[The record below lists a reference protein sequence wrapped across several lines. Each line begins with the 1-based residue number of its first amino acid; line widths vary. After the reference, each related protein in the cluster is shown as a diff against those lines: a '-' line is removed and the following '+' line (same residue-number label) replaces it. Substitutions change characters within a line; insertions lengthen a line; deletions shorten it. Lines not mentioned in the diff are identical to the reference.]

1 MDTLIKNIAKDK
13 SELIFNTEL
22 KEYKKTYLQYFPLS
36 ELEKVN
42 KNKKL
47 DYFEKLELLSFLLRL
62 NILYSIQVAGS
73 GHLGSSLSAL
83 DIFLCCDKYLQK
95 NKGHFFSSKGHDAPA
110 LYNVLISSKK
120 LRFNNLH
127 KLRKLNG
134 LPGHPDVDT
143 KNIIFNTGSLGMGI
157 SKINGLCYS
166 SILEKKKNKNIVIL
180 GDGELQEGQNWE
192 GLMYLQNHKK
202 ISPLIFI
209 DNNGIQSDTW
219 VKKIKDYSNLGNKI
233 KSFKLNYKEING
245 HDKKQIMSTIE
256 KHFKKDNGAT
266 VVLANTVKGK
276 GFSNFES
283 SKFTKD
289 LNFYPYHS
297 GVVSNKLYLD
307 AINEILLKIKLF
319 SKNKKI
325 KMPTTKKSEQI
336 QTSQLNKNLSLI
348 QVYSEELYEFVKKNK
363 KVLVLDADLT
373 KDAGS
378 SKVMLNIPK
387 KFFEFG
393 IAEQDMV
400 SFGSGLAAGGYLPI
414 FHSFSCFLSTRAQ
427 EQIFNFCSEKRK
439 GIFVGAL
446 SGLTPSAPGHSHQMI
461 RDVPLIGSIP
471 NICLVELFSPL
482 MIKDFFKTQ
491 KKISKSIFIKL
502 NNSNLIF
509 ENFKKFKLPRVG
521 QLLKISHKKKNKT
534 IIICQ
539 GADVLNEIL
548 KIKNKID
555 LLGSISIFSGV
566 WLNEINKSDLLKLKN
581 KKVIMFQSS
590 INYGSFD
597 SFLSKKI
604 LENSIKIKK
613 FKSISINQVPKC
625 GQNDEILNYHNLSA
639 ESILNI
645 IKKF

>member
-1 MDTLIKNIAKDK
+1 MLTR
-13 SELIFNTEL
+13 
-22 KEYKKTYLQYFPLS
+22 YKYMYHQYFPLS
-36 ELEKVN
+36 QLIKID
-42 KNKKL
+42 KSKKL
-47 DYFEKLELLSFLLRL
+47 DFFEKLELQSLLLRL

-83 DIFLCCDKYLQK
+83 DIFLCCDKFLQK

-120 LRFNNLH
+120 LKFNNLH

-166 SILEKKKNKNIVIL
+166 GILDKKKHKNIVIL

-192 GLMYLQNHKK
+192 ALMYLQNHKK

-209 DNNGIQSDTW
+209 DYNGIQSDTW

-233 KSFKLNYKEING
+233 KSFKLNYQEING

-297 GVVSNKLYLD
+297 GVVSEKLYLD
-307 AINEILLKIKLF
+307 AINEILLKIKIF

-325 KMPTTKKSEQI
+325 KIPITKNSKRIE
-336 QTSQLNKNLSLI
+336 TKQLNKNLNLI
-348 QVYSEELYEFVKKNK
+348 QVYSEELYEFVKRNK
-363 KVLVLDADLT
+363 KALVLDADLA

-378 SKVMLNIPK
+378 SKVMLNIPN

-400 SFGSGLAAGGYLPI
+400 SFGSGLAAGGFLPI

-427 EQIFNFCSEKRK
+427 EQIFNFCSEKRR

-471 NICLVELFSPL
+471 NMCLVELFSPL

-491 KKISKSIFIKL
+491 KKISNSIFIKL

-509 ENFKKFKLPRVG
+509 ENFKKLKLPRVG
-521 QLLKISHKKKNKT
+521 ELLKISHKKMNKT
-534 IIICQ
+534 VIICQ

-548 KIKNKID
+548 KIKKEID
-555 LLGSISIFSGV
+555 LLGSVSIFSGV
-566 WLNEINKSDLLKLKN
+566 WLNEINKRDLLKLNN

-590 INYGSFD
+590 IDYGGFD
-597 SFLSKKI
+597 SFLSKKV

-613 FKSISINQVPKC
+613 FKSISINEIPKC
-625 GQNDEILNYHNLSA
+625 GQNDEILDYYNLSA
-639 ESILNI
+639 GSILNI
-645 IKKF
+645 VKKF

>member
-1 MDTLIKNIAKDK
+1 M
-13 SELIFNTEL
+13 
-22 KEYKKTYLQYFPLS
+22 YHQYFSLS
-36 ELEKVN
+36 ELNKVN
-42 KNKKL
+42 RNKKL
-47 DYFEKLELLSFLLRL
+47 DIYEKLELQSLLLRL

-83 DIFLCCDKYLQK
+83 DIFLCCDKFLQK

-110 LYNVLISSKK
+110 LYNVLILAKK
-120 LRFNNLH
+120 LKFNYLH

-134 LPGHPDVDT
+134 LPGHPDIDT

-166 SILEKKKNKNIVIL
+166 DILKKKKYKNIVIL

-192 GLMYLQNHKK
+192 ALMYLQNHKK

-219 VKKIKDYSNLGNKI
+219 VKKIKDYSDLGNKI
-233 KSFKLNYKEING
+233 RSFKLNYQEING
-245 HDKKQIMSTIE
+245 HDKKKIMLTIQ
-256 KHFKKDNGAT
+256 KHFKKNNGAT
-266 VVLANTVKGK
+266 IVLAKTIKGK
-276 GFSNFES
+276 GFSDFES
-283 SKFTKD
+283 SKFSKD

-297 GVVSNKLYLD
+297 GVVSTKLYEK
-307 AINEILLKIKLF
+307 AINEILSKIKRF
-319 SKNKKI
+319 GKNKEITIPKTEKTKI
-325 KMPTTKKSEQI
+325 IQKNKLSKK
-336 QTSQLNKNLSLI
+336 LSLI
-348 QVYSEELYEFVKKNK
+348 QVYSHELYRFVKKNK
-363 KVLVLDADLT
+363 KALVLDADLT

-378 SKVMLNIPK
+378 SKVMTRFPNN
-387 KFFEFG
+387 FFEFG

-400 SFGSGLAAGGYLPI
+400 SFGSGLAAGGFLPI

-471 NICLVELFSPL
+471 NMYLVELFSPH
-482 MIKDFFKTQ
+482 MIREFFSYQ
-491 KKISKSIFIKL
+491 KKISSSIFLKL

-509 ENFKKFKLPRVG
+509 KNFKKFKLPKIG
-521 QLLKISHKKKNKT
+521 ELLSINYKKTNKT

-539 GADVLNEIL
+539 GADVINEIL

-555 LLGSISIFSGV
+555 LLGNVSIFCGV
-566 WLNEINKSDLLKLKN
+566 WLNKINTRDLLKLNN
-581 KKVIMFQSS
+581 KKVILFQSS
-590 INYGSFD
+590 IGYGGFD
-597 SFLSKKI
+597 AFLSRKI

-613 FKSISINQVPKC
+613 FKSIYIKEIPKC
-625 GQNDEILNYHNLSA
+625 GQNDEILNYYNLSA
-639 ESILNI
+639 GRILDI

>member
-1 MDTLIKNIAKDK
+1 M
-13 SELIFNTEL
+13 
-22 KEYKKTYLQYFPLS
+22 
-36 ELEKVN
+36 
-42 KNKKL
+42 
-47 DYFEKLELLSFLLRL
+47 
-62 NILYSIQVAGS
+62 AGS
-73 GHLGSSLSAL
+73 GHLGSSLSSL
-83 DIFLCCDKYLQK
+83 DIFLCCDTFLKK
-95 NKGHFFSSKGHDAPA
+95 NNGHFFSSKGHDAPA
-110 LYNVLISSKK
+110 LYNVLINAKK

-157 SKINGLCYS
+157 SKINGLCS
-166 SILEKKKNKNIVIL
+166 SDILDQNKNKNIVIL

-192 GLMYLQNHKK
+192 AFMYLQNHKK

-209 DNNGIQSDTW
+209 DYNGIQSDTW
-219 VKKIKDYSNLGNKI
+219 VKKIKDYSNLRDKI
-233 KSFKLNYKEING
+233 KSFKLNYQEING
-245 HDKKQIMSTIE
+245 HNKKQIMSTIN
-256 KHFKKDNGAT
+256 KHFIKNNGAT
-266 VVLANTVKGK
+266 VVLAKTIKGK
-276 GFSNFES
+276 GFSYFES

-297 GVVSNKLYLD
+297 GPVPQKLYLG
-307 AINEILLKIKLF
+307 AIDEILLKIKIF
-319 SKNKKI
+319 SRIKKI
-325 KMPTTKKSEQI
+325 NMPVTKKRKIIQKI
-336 QTSQLNKNLSLI
+336 QTHKNLNLI
-348 QVYSEELYEFVKKNK
+348 QAYSEELYKFVEKNTK
-363 KVLVLDADLT
+363 SLVLDADLT
-373 KDAGS
+373 KDAGN
-378 SKVMLNIPK
+378 SKVMLKIPN

-471 NICLVELFSPL
+471 NMCLVELFSPL
-482 MIKDFFKTQ
+482 MIKDFFKYQ
-491 KKISKSIFIKL
+491 KKISNSIFLKI

-509 ENFKKFKLPRVG
+509 ENFKKYKLPKIG
-521 QLLKISHKKKNKT
+521 DLLKISHKKTNKI

-548 KIKNKID
+548 KIKNKIN
-555 LLGSISIFSGV
+555 LLKDISIFSGV
-566 WLNEINKSDLLKLKN
+566 WLNKINKKELLKLN
-581 KKVIMFQSS
+581 DKKLIIFQSS
-590 INYGSFD
+590 FKYGGYD
-597 SFLSKKI
+597 TFLSKKI

-613 FKSISINQVPKC
+613 FKSISVNELPKC
-625 GQNDEILNYHNLSA
+625 GQNDEILDYYNLSSS
-639 ESILNI
+639 SILDV

>member
-1 MDTLIKNIAKDK
+1 M
-13 SELIFNTEL
+13 
-22 KEYKKTYLQYFPLS
+22 YHQYFPLS
-36 ELEKVN
+36 EINKV

-47 DYFEKLELLSFLLRL
+47 DFFEKLELQSLLLRL

-83 DIFLCCDKYLQK
+83 DIFLCCDKFLEK
-95 NKGHFFSSKGHDAPA
+95 NEGHFFSSKGHDAPA
-110 LYNVLISSKK
+110 LYNVLMSSKK
-120 LRFNNLH
+120 LKFKNLH

-143 KNIIFNTGSLGMGI
+143 KNILFNTGSLGMGI

-166 SILEKKKNKNIVIL
+166 GILSKKKHKNIVIL

-192 GLMYLQNHKK
+192 ALMYLQNHKK
-202 ISPLIFI
+202 ISPLIFV
-209 DNNGIQSDTW
+209 DCNGIQSDTW
-219 VKKIKDYSNLGNKI
+219 VKNIKDYSNLAEKI
-233 KSFKLNYKEING
+233 KSFKLNYQEING
-245 HDKKQIMSTIE
+245 HDKKQIMKTIE
-256 KHFKKDNGAT
+256 NHFKKNDGAT
-266 VVLANTVKGK
+266 VVLANTIKGK
-276 GFSNFES
+276 GFSQFES
-283 SKFTKD
+283 TNYNKD
-289 LNFYPYHS
+289 LNFYPFHS
-297 GVVSNKLYLD
+297 GVVSEKLYLD
-307 AINEILLKIKLF
+307 AINEILLKIKFF
-319 SKNKKI
+319 SKKNKTEI
-325 KMPTTKKSEQI
+325 PITKKSKI
-336 QTSQLNKNLSLI
+336 RKTKQLDKNLNLI
-348 QVYSEELYEFVKKNK
+348 QIYSEELYKFVKRNK
-363 KVLVLDADLT
+363 KILVLDADLT

-378 SKVMLNIPK
+378 SKVMMNIPN

-400 SFGSGLAAGGYLPI
+400 SFGSGLTAGGYLPI

-471 NICLVELFSPL
+471 NMCLVELFSPL
-482 MIKDFFKTQ
+482 MIKDFFKYQ
-491 KKISKSIFIKL
+491 KRISNSVFIKL

-509 ENFKKFKLPRVG
+509 ENFKRFKLPSVG
-521 QLLKISHKKKNKT
+521 ELLKISHKKTNET

-539 GADVLNEIL
+539 GAEVLNEIL

-555 LLGSISIFSGV
+555 LLGGVSIFFGV
-566 WLNEINKSDLLKLKN
+566 WLNEINKKNLLKFNN

-590 INYGSFD
+590 INYGGFD
-597 SFLSKKI
+597 TFLSKKL

-613 FKSISINQVPKC
+613 FKSISINEVPKC
-625 GQNDEILNYHNLSA
+625 GQNAEILDYYNLSSN
-639 ESILNI
+639 SILEI

>member
-1 MDTLIKNIAKDK
+1 MLAI
-13 SELIFNTEL
+13 
-22 KEYKKTYLQYFPLS
+22 YKYMYHQYFPLS
-36 ELEKVN
+36 ELIKID
-42 KNKKL
+42 KSKKL

-120 LRFNNLH
+120 LKFNNLH

-166 SILEKKKNKNIVIL
+166 GILDKKKHKNIVIL

-192 GLMYLQNHKK
+192 AFMYLQNHKK

-209 DNNGIQSDTW
+209 DCNGIQSDTW
-219 VKKIKDYSNLGNKI
+219 VKKIKDYSNFGNKI
-233 KSFKLNYKEING
+233 KSFKLNYQEING
-245 HDKKQIMSTIE
+245 HDKKKIMSTIE
-256 KHFKKDNGAT
+256 KHFKKNNGAT

-276 GFSNFES
+276 GFSYFES

-297 GVVSNKLYLD
+297 GVVSEKLYLN

-325 KMPTTKKSEQI
+325 KIPITKKSKSI
-336 QTSQLNKNLSLI
+336 QTKQLNKNLNLI
-348 QVYSEELYEFVKKNK
+348 QVYSEELYQFVKRNK
-363 KVLVLDADLT
+363 KALVLDADLT

-378 SKVMLNIPK
+378 SKVMMNIPN

-400 SFGSGLAAGGYLPI
+400 SFGSGLAAGGFLPI

-439 GIFVGAL
+439 GIFIGAL

-471 NICLVELFSPL
+471 NMCLVELFSPL
-482 MIKDFFKTQ
+482 MISDFFKYQ
-491 KKISKSIFIKL
+491 KKISNSIFVKL

-509 ENFKKFKLPRVG
+509 KNFKKFKLPRVG
-521 QLLKISHKKKNKT
+521 ELLKISHKKINKT
-534 IIICQ
+534 LIICQ

-548 KIKNKID
+548 KIKHKID
-555 LLGSISIFSGV
+555 LLGSVSIFAGV
-566 WLNEINKSDLLKLKN
+566 WLNEINQRDLLKLNN
-581 KKVIMFQSS
+581 KKVIIFQSS
-590 INYGSFD
+590 INYGGFD
-597 SFLSKKI
+597 SFISKKI
-604 LENSIKIKK
+604 LENFIKIRK
-613 FKSISINQVPKC
+613 FKSISINELPKC
-625 GQNDEILNYHNLSA
+625 GQNNEILDYYNLSA
-639 ESILNI
+639 GSILDI